1 MPPWIGQV
9 LATGLVALPL
19 FFSGF
24 AFSSELR
31 LQANLPAAL
40 SANLLGAMLGGFLEY
55 NSLYFGFR
63 ALYVFALVLYG
74 LALAATLL
82 RPTIRVREESSAPVP
97 LSSRR
102 DLAVVVSGGLED

>member
-1 MPPWIGQV
+1 
-9 LATGLVALPL
+9 
-19 FFSGF
+19 FSGF

-63 ALYVFALVLYG
+63 ALYIFALVLYG

-82 RPTIRVREESSAPVP
+82 RPTIRRREESSTTVPLTSGGETSTLPWGTRGLRHSPGAPVKP
-97 LSSRR
+97 
-102 DLAVVVSGGLED
+102 ASGPTAQVD

>member
-1 MPPWIGQV
+1 
-9 LATGLVALPL
+9 ATALVALPL

-74 LALAATLL
+74 LALGATLL
-82 RPTIRVREESSAPVP
+82 GPILRRREESSTSVRLTSWEEAMTRLPNSPNQLRV
-97 LSSRR
+97 
-102 DLAVVVSGGLED
+102 